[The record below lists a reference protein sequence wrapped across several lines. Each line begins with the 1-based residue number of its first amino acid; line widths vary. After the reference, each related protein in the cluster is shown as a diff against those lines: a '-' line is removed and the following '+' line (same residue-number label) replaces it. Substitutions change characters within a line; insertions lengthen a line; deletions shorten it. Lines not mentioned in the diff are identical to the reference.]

1 MTTPDGNSAD
11 MIYEQILDN
20 ARREIEDAL
29 AIIDELRQSIRQV
42 EARVEAAQSIYNAV
56 TARLNLEDE
65 LAEEIHMDLPPVAP
79 PEAAPEP
86 APPSEPPE
94 PEEPAAKMPAPA
106 EPVAEDE
113 IKDDARL
120 DMIQK
125 SLEERDKAASVPT
138 AQPPESLPE
147 EEADDPVLSRSERV
161 LISEHLRSKRKG

>member
-65 LAEEIHMDLPPVAP
+65 LAEEKYTWTCRLLRHLKQHQNRRHH
-79 PEAAPEP
+79 
-86 APPSEPPE
+86 PSHPNWKNPQRRCLHLQN
-94 PEEPAAKMPAPA
+94 PWQKMRPKMTRAW
-106 EPVAEDE
+106 
-113 IKDDARL
+113 I
-120 DMIQK
+120 
-125 SLEERDKAASVPT
+125 
-138 AQPPESLPE
+138 
-147 EEADDPVLSRSERV
+147 
-161 LISEHLRSKRKG
+161 

>member
-1 MTTPDGNSAD
+1 MTTPDGNSSD

-20 ARREIEDAL
+20 ARREIEEAL

-65 LAEEIHMDLPPVAP
+65 LAEEIHLDIPPVAP
-79 PEAAPEP
+79 PEAVPEP
-86 APPSEPPE
+86 VPPSEPPE
-94 PEEPAAKMPAPA
+94 PEEP
-106 EPVAEDE
+106 VAEDE
-113 IKDDARL
+113 AKDDVRL

-125 SLEERDKAASVPT
+125 SLEERDKAASVPA
-138 AQPPESLPE
+138 AQVPESLPE
-147 EEADDPVLSRSERV
+147 EEADDPVLSRSERT

>member
-65 LAEEIHMDLPPVAP
+65 LAEEIHLDIPPVAP
-79 PEAAPEP
+79 PEVAPEP
-86 APPSEPPE
+86 VPPSE
-94 PEEPAAKMPAPA
+94 PEEPAANTPLPAPA

-113 IKDDARL
+113 TKDDARL

-125 SLEERDKAASVPT
+125 SLEERDKAASVST

-147 EEADDPVLSRSERV
+147 EEADDPVLSRSERT

>member
-1 MTTPDGNSAD
+1 MTTSDGNSAD

-29 AIIDELRQSIRQV
+29 AIIDELRQSLHQV

-65 LAEEIHMDLPPVAP
+65 LAEEIHLDIPPVAP

-86 APPSEPPE
+86 PPPSEPPE

-113 IKDDARL
+113 TKDDLRL

-125 SLEERDKAASVPT
+125 SLEERDKTASVPT

-147 EEADDPVLSRSERV
+147 EETDDPVLSRSERT

>member
-29 AIIDELRQSIRQV
+29 ATIDELRQSIRQV

-65 LAEEIHMDLPPVAP
+65 LAEEIHLDIPPVAP

-86 APPSEPPE
+86 VPLSEPPE

-113 IKDDARL
+113 AKDASRL

-125 SLEERDKAASVPT
+125 SLEERDKAASVPA

-147 EEADDPVLSRSERV
+147 EEADDPVLSRSERT